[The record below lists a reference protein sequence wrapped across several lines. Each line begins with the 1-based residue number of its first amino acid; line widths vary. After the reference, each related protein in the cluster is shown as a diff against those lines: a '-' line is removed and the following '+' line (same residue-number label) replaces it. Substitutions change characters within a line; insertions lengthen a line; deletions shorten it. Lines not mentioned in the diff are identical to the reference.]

1 MQQSTRAASNTN
13 TVGNWLI
20 NIIWIIFWAAVSFA
34 ALDVFGSTVTS
45 ILLPILFI
53 GTILIWIFTSRR
65 DRLNN
70 LDEEEKQS

>member
-1 MQQSTRAASNTN
+1 MQQSPRAASNPN

-20 NIIWIIFWAAVSFA
+20 NLIWIIFWTAVSFA
-34 ALDVFGSTVTS
+34 AMDVFGSTVTA

-53 GTILIWIFTSRR
+53 GTILIWMLTSRR

-70 LDEEEKQS
+70 LDEEEKQA

>member
-1 MQQSTRAASNTN
+1 MQQLPRAASHPN
-13 TVGNWLI
+13 TVGKWLM

-34 ALDVFGSTVTS
+34 TLDVFGSTVTY

-65 DRLNN
+65 DRLTN